1 MINPINNPNFRMV
14 SHQGFSVTDQWLGNS
29 RVSSYIGSAEQGFK
43 WAETD
48 IKFTADNIPVCCHDF
63 EFTDSHDGK
72 TRIVIGEHTL
82 AELKTYG
89 YYGEEIAT
97 FDEVLYT
104 CKTHGLSLYIDHLDP
119 WDDARWNTLF
129 SLVLKYKMEDHVAWL
144 SDKECV
150 ISRVLAW
157 DPTAEISLVSAQD
170 DITYLI
176 EWAKKY
182 KTEFNKFSIN
192 IIYTKHPVEEII
204 ALNQRLPRG
213 VRLEVWIIDE
223 PDIMYEYLPY
233 VSGFTTN
240 TISPKD
246 L

>member
-1 MINPINNPNFRMV
+1 
-14 SHQGFSVTDQWLGNS
+14 
-29 RVSSYIGSAEQGFK
+29 
-43 WAETD
+43 
-48 IKFTADNIPVCCHDF
+48 
-63 EFTDSHDGK
+63 
-72 TRIVIGEHTL
+72 
-82 AELKTYG
+82 
-89 YYGEEIAT
+89 
-97 FDEVLYT
+97 
-104 CKTHGLSLYIDHLDP
+104 
-119 WDDARWNTLF
+119 
-129 SLVLKYKMEDHVAWL
+129 MEDHVAWL

-223 PDIMYEYLPY
+223 PDVMRAYLPY

>member
-1 MINPINNPNFRMV
+1 MINPNNNPNLRMV

-48 IKFTADNIPVCCHDF
+48 IKFTADNVPVCCHDF

-89 YYGEEIAT
+89 YYGEVIAT
-97 FDEVLYT
+97 FDEVVYT
-104 CKTHGLSLYIDHLDP
+104 CKTHGLGLYIDHLDP
-119 WDDARWNTLF
+119 WDDERWSTIF
-129 SLVLKYKMEDHVAWL
+129 SVVLKYKMEKNVAWL
-144 SDKECV
+144 TNKAPVVE
-150 ISRVLAW
+150 RVLAW
-157 DPTAEISLVSAQD
+157 DPTAEISLVTAEQD
-170 DITYLI
+170 LSPIIAMAEKYQTDLNTIT
-176 EWAKKY
+176 
-182 KTEFNKFSIN
+182 IN
-192 IIYTKHPVEEII
+192 TIYTKHPVEEII

-223 PDIMYEYLPY
+223 PEVMRAYLPY